1 MASPKQQRGTG
12 VRGTPQPR
20 SHTQRLPGAT
30 QLNSGRLSRSPE
42 SQHLKRKKKKRI
54 RAVSSMEFIS
64 NVALEIGGRG
74 QEKIVRV
81 RIMSGLFPRDDM
93 TCP

>member
-1 MASPKQQRGTG
+1 M
-12 VRGTPQPR
+12 
-20 SHTQRLPGAT
+20 
-30 QLNSGRLSRSPE
+30 
-42 SQHLKRKKKKRI
+42 
-54 RAVSSMEFIS
+54 SSMEFIS